1 MKIIQRFKDGNQR
14 FIENRLTN
22 RNWPEQVQSTRS
34 GQFPYAVVLSCIDS
48 RVPIEIV
55 LDQGLGD
62 ILSIRVAGN
71 ILNEDVLASMEY
83 GCSVAGA
90 KLILVMGH
98 SKCGA
103 VTSACKDIRVGN
115 MTSLLSKIHPAVSK
129 IKEPGSE
136 FTDHE
141 IEQVSQINVK
151 HVINQISGKSDIL
164 DRMLKERKIAIIGS
178 FYDVAT
184 GNVAFYV

>member
-1 MKIIQRFKDGNQR
+1 MATNNYFKNFNSFPQQELLNSLTREVIQM
-14 FIENRLTN
+14 
-22 RNWPEQVQSTRS
+22 S
-34 GQFPYAVVLSCIDS
+34 GI
-48 RVPIEIV
+48 
-55 LDQGLGD
+55 D
-62 ILSIRVAGN
+62 ILYLVRTSVKIDD

-90 KLILVMGH
+90 KVILVMGH

-103 VTSACKDIRVGN
+103 ITSACKNVKAGN

-151 HVINQISGKSDIL
+151 HVINQIAEKSDIL

-184 GNVAFYV
+184 GKVAFDV